1 PSGPDLGSSST
12 GSGSAASAASA
23 GATGLTLGSTSASSG
38 ASGSP
43 PPLGTSGLVFGS
55 DPGSTSNSSSNASSK
70 DDGSFEGPR
79 FTSRIKDGPTK
90 TIEVPFPFV
99 VVCEPEGVI
108 LHPGGY
114 RITARSLE
122 SRRAD
127 GLLVKE
133 LLAVARQRAATDPSI
148 RPIPRVK

>member
-1 PSGPDLGSSST
+1 PAGLGNRLGRSVVSGYEPMSPGRLRALNDLIGALPAGGGPRSAASDGADAPPGPDLGSSST
-12 GSGSAASAASA
+12 GSGSAARAASA

-99 VVCEPEGVI
+99 VVCEP
-108 LHPGGY
+108 
-114 RITARSLE
+114 
-122 SRRAD
+122 
-127 GLLVKE
+127 
-133 LLAVARQRAATDPSI
+133 
-148 RPIPRVK
+148 